1 MGSLMMPVS
10 LSVEAVEEA
19 LALEADLAQV
29 KTRAQT
35 LALMMSSHRPQV
47 QVALAQ
53 VKTRAQTLAMMMMNS
68 HRPQSLYPALLIFTH
83 AKNSKYATMK
93 THVPKLMTS
102 RNATKATNSQHGLPI
117 LRHASIT
124 RPKNSGQK

>member
-1 MGSLMMPVS
+1 
-10 LSVEAVEEA
+10 
-19 LALEADLAQV
+19 
-29 KTRAQT
+29 
-35 LALMMSSHRPQV
+35 MSSHRPQV
-47 QVALAQ
+47 QVNLAQ

-102 RNATKATNSQHGLPI
+102 RNATMATNSQHGSPI
-117 LRHASIT
+117 LRNASRT
-124 RPKNSGQK
+124 RPMNSGKQSFTAGN